1 MYIRDVLLMIP
12 MYLNWY
18 LRPKIRQN
26 GFSER
31 DGMKSRRCLS
41 YKLESCANVLLNVPV
56 NCPAIIPKIYR
67 KTYNVIKYWHLFV
80 FSLDSSYNCQLLAVF
95 SILLHASFS
104 FPTRSCKRNKPK
116 LQCYCGRHLFFHPTT
131 PAN

>member
-1 MYIRDVLLMIP
+1 MLVFEKIVTQAYKKKKLKSSVRGRVYIRDVLLMIP

-67 KTYNVIKYWHLFV
+67 KTYNVIKYIGI
-80 FSLDSSYNCQLLAVF
+80 FSY
-95 SILLHASFS
+95 
-104 FPTRSCKRNKPK
+104 
-116 LQCYCGRHLFFHPTT
+116 FHWT
-131 PAN
+131 PAITVSY

>member
-1 MYIRDVLLMIP
+1 MLVFEKIVTQAYKKKKLKSSVRGRVYIRDVLLMIP

-56 NCPAIIPKIYR
+56 NFPAIIPKIYR
-67 KTYNVIKYWHLFV
+67 KTYNVIKYIGI
-80 FSLDSSYNCQLLAVF
+80 FSY
-95 SILLHASFS
+95 
-104 FPTRSCKRNKPK
+104 
-116 LQCYCGRHLFFHPTT
+116 FHWT
-131 PAN
+131 PAITVSY